1 MEGYTLSKRDQ
12 RVQLAM
18 VPEPGEF
25 IQVYIGCTTPFA
37 VKVPY
42 SLNFRGVN
50 ILRLNQIL
58 FKNKFSRIH
67 FAQLSFQPHPA
78 SVMN

>member
-1 MEGYTLSKRDQ
+1 MEGYILSKRDQ

-18 VPEPGEF
+18 IPEPGEF

-37 VKVPY
+37 VKIPY
-42 SLNFRGVN
+42 GLNFRGVN
-50 ILRLNQIL
+50 ISHFSQIL

-67 FAQLSFQPHPA
+67 FSRLSFQPRPA